1 MDWYLVH
8 TRRGCEQAAAYH
20 LEHSLQLE
28 VYIAEAKQY
37 KHGALQRVL
46 LFPGYLFVTAPS
58 GGLAGAERIERIDQV
73 SGCGRLVRRRADRC
87 TGQVA
92 PAVLPGVLVEQLRYS
107 LAAVDAAHDAA
118 APQWEPLSR
127 IRSGAGP
134 VSNWRVPSPGFTQR
148 PPGSHCSCRSPAQ
161 PLPRKTVRN
170 MNRRHPLPSGPGG
183 HEGMVEG
190 FTINE
195 LELPD

>member
-118 APQWEPLSR
+118 APQWEPPIENTQWR
-127 IRSGAGP
+127 RAG
-134 VSNWRVPSPGFTQR
+134 F
-148 PPGSHCSCRSPAQ
+148 
-161 PLPRKTVRN
+161 
-170 MNRRHPLPSGPGG
+170 
-183 HEGMVEG
+183 
-190 FTINE
+190 E
-195 LELPD
+195 LEGAITGLHTAAARIALLLQVAGAAPPEEDSTEHEPPPPAAKRPRRTRGHGRRIHYQ